1 MLTHLRIT
9 DFALLDDVEVEFGP
23 GFNVLTGE
31 TGAGKSLLVEAV
43 ALLRGGRASAD
54 VVRTGAEEARVEAI
68 FEPPHGPAASALV
81 ERLGRA
87 GIDPVDEGL
96 VVRRVIG
103 KSGRGRVYINNVLAT
118 AAALGDV
125 AGVLIELAG
134 QHEHQTLGD
143 PAQHLAILDAFGEHG
158 EMLESMAAAHARIEA
173 AAKALGAATLDERT
187 RTEREEFLKF
197 QLKELVD
204 ARLEPGEDERL
215 KLERERLRAAEKLRS
230 AAGRGDD
237 AIYSREGA
245 IAEELGTIGRELA
258 ELGRIDPELGRVGKQ
273 IDEARVTLEEAA
285 RDLRHYVEHLDADP
299 ERLAEVDERTD
310 LLAKLLR
317 KHRGDC
323 KDVGDLIKKR
333 DALSDELGH
342 LSSHEARRAELA
354 AELHAAR
361 ATAASLAANL
371 SASREKAAR
380 TLQTRVGEA
389 LKELAMAGARLVP
402 AVTPAAA
409 RDSDGEAL
417 VFDGKRLGATGWDRV
432 ELLLASN
439 KGEEPRPL
447 HKIASGGELSRIMLA
462 LKRILSR
469 ADQVATYVFDE
480 VDAGIGGAVADV
492 VGRQIRAVAEDKQVL
507 CITHLPQIAA
517 HAAAQFRVEKEERSG
532 RVRTAVRKL
541 TAAERKEE
549 IARMLGGKVTP
560 KARAHAEELLKGAR
574 AADV

>member
-9 DFALLDDVEVEFGP
+9 DFALLDDVEVEFDA

-54 VVRTGAEEARVEAI
+54 VVRAGAEEARVEAI
-68 FEPPHGPAASALV
+68 FEPPHGPAADALV
-81 ERLGRA
+81 ERLARA

-96 VVRRVIG
+96 VVRRVMS

-143 PAQHLAILDAFGEHG
+143 PAQHLAILDAFGGHG
-158 EMLESMAAAHARIEA
+158 VRLAEMAAAHARLEA
-173 AAKALGAATLDERT
+173 AARALAAATLDERT
-187 RTEREEFLKF
+187 RAEREEFVRF
-197 QLKELVD
+197 QLKELDD
-204 ARLEPGEDERL
+204 AGLQDGEDERL
-215 KLERERLRAAEKLRS
+215 KLERERLRAAEKLLS
-230 AAGRGDD
+230 AARRGED
-237 AIYSREGA
+237 AIYAREGA
-245 IAEELGTIGRELA
+245 IAEELGTLGRELA

-273 IDEARVTLEEAA
+273 VDEARVTLEEAA
-285 RDLRHYVEHLDADP
+285 RDLRRYADGLDADP
-299 ERLAEVDERTD
+299 QRLAEVEERTD
-310 LLAKLLR
+310 LLMKLLR
-317 KHRGDC
+317 KHRAEAS
-323 KDVGDLIKKR
+323 DVAGLVRRR
-333 DALSDELGH
+333 DTLRRELGE
-342 LSSHEARRAELA
+342 LTSHEERRAQLS
-354 AELHAAR
+354 AELESARQAAR
-361 ATAASLAANL
+361 ALATALTAA
-371 SASREKAAR
+371 RQKAAA
-380 TLQTRVGEA
+380 TLQTRVGVA
-389 LKELAMAGARLVP
+389 LAELAMAGASLVP
-402 AVTPAAA
+402 AVSPATAREGDNAA
-409 RDSDGEAL
+409 L
-417 VFDGKRLGATGWDRV
+417 LFDGRRLGASGWDRV
-432 ELLLASN
+432 EFQLAAN

-447 HKIASGGELSRIMLA
+447 SRIASGGELSRIMLA

-517 HAAAQFRVEKEERSG
+517 HAATQFRVEKEERDG
-532 RVRTAVRKL
+532 RVRTLVRKL
-541 TAAERKEE
+541 GAAERKEE

-560 KARAHAEELLKGAR
+560 KARAHAEELLRGAR
-574 AADV
+574 APG